1 MKKHNTSHLQKS
13 LKTDYFFCRKQL
25 VCLLIGCFFT
35 SVFQLQAQVADSPI
49 DKQFEEIKKKLRV
62 TIDAHLVKT
71 SAEQAP
77 ANVNLLNPLY
87 SITGADAAS
96 DMRNRLYQAEHRY
109 EAKDKGFRIVGS
121 YADNFNA
128 NSSDEIGYVYKRV
141 VQTGLE
147 WNILN
152 NGLAG
157 NRINLKEF
165 KTNAKINNLVYDR
178 QIRSNNS
185 VELVNNIASIFTRYK
200 IQKLNDLLVLLN
212 QQIEISKKIYYLK
225 FISWE
230 EVTEL
235 LTRKA
240 EVETS
245 IRNFIPQVRTTPF
258 DTVSVANLP
267 IVDVN
272 LDKLVAVYKANQKND
287 TLAELRTK
295 AAYYQNKTIKE
306 IAFKTSLKYNY
317 YDSRVL
323 IADRNFMSFGATLS
337 IPFPLQSHV
346 NKQLTQIQRE
356 EYAYESKEQIN
367 EELNILFSD
376 YNNYK
381 SNLKQYIKVY
391 QTRALLQNKIRI
403 ESNKEALDDP
413 SYSPIRIVAMIAELL
428 ASEIDLIDKQ
438 QATYTSLVTIYKHLP
453 AGAVTD
459 FIEPVNLDD
468 FVPKRSTDRRLY
480 IWYSTF
486 KETDNNFIYQYIKN
500 NEIKGVMLGL
510 GENLELKV
518 KGEDLVKTLRK
529 DNIPVQIIYSNKD
542 LIDPNNSTALVNALA
557 AASKIQGIRGIH
569 LDVDISNFPDYIAN
583 RQKYAEYYINMVK
596 VAQIYLKDKNM
607 RLTVSL
613 PLTYDSGK
621 LDSVFS
627 LVDKVYLYANDNKEE
642 TFIKGKIQSKFAKL
656 KDKIVVVLRT
666 SNFYDRFSFEDYIER
681 LSKSIKVNNFAVNDL
696 KGLLILEDRVFN
708 KLDK

>member
-1 MKKHNTSHLQKS
+1 MKKHTTSHLQKGLTTS
-13 LKTDYFFCRKQL
+13 YSFYRKQL
-25 VCLLIGCFFT
+25 LWLLIVCFIT

-62 TIDAHLVKT
+62 TIDAHLLKT

-77 ANVNLLNPLY
+77 SNVNLLNPLY
-87 SITGADAAS
+87 SITGADADR
-96 DMRNRLYQAEHRY
+96 DMRNRLYQAERRY

-141 VQTGLE
+141 VQTGVE

-165 KTNAKINNLVYDR
+165 KTNAKIKNLLFES

-245 IRNFIPQVRTTPF
+245 IRNFIPQVRPTPF

-306 IAFKTSLKYNY
+306 VAFKTSLKYNY

-346 NKQLTQIQRE
+346 NKQLTQIQKE
-356 EYAYESKEQIN
+356 EYTYDSKEQIN
-367 EELNILFSD
+367 EELNILFND
-376 YNNYK
+376 YNLYK

-428 ASEIDLIDKQ
+428 ASEIELIDKQ

-518 KGEDLVKTLRK
+518 KGEELVKTLRK

-542 LIDPNNSTALVNALA
+542 LMDPSNSTALVNALA
-557 AASKIQGIRGIH
+557 SASKIQGIRGIH
-569 LDVDISNFPDYIAN
+569 LDVDVSNFPDYIAN

-596 VAQIYLKDKNM
+596 VAQIYLKDKNL

-613 PLTYDSGK
+613 PLTYDAGK
-621 LDSVFS
+621 LDSVFN

-666 SNFYDRFSFEDYIER
+666 SNFYDRFTFEDYIER

>member
-1 MKKHNTSHLQKS
+1 MKKHTISHLQKS
-13 LKTDYFFCRKQL
+13 RKEGYTFYRNHIL
-25 VCLLIGCFFT
+25 ILLLGCFIT
-35 SVFQLQAQVADSPI
+35 GVFQVQAQIADSPI

-62 TIDAHLVKT
+62 TIDAHLLKT

-87 SITGADAAS
+87 SITGSDAAS
-96 DMRNRLYQAEHRY
+96 DMHNRMYQAERRF

-165 KTNAKINNLVYDR
+165 KTNAKIKNLIYDR

-185 VELVNNIASIFTRYK
+185 IELVNNITSIFTRYK

-272 LDKLVAVYKANQKND
+272 LDKLIAVYKANQKND

-306 IAFKTSLKYNY
+306 VAFKTSLKYNY

-356 EYAYESKEQIN
+356 EYAFESKEQIN
-367 EELNILFSD
+367 EELNILFND
-376 YNNYK
+376 YNIYK
-381 SNLKQYIKVY
+381 NNLKQYIKVY

-453 AGAVTD
+453 AGNVTD

-510 GENLELKV
+510 GEYLELKV
-518 KGEDLVKTLRK
+518 KGEDLIKMLRK
-529 DNIPVQIIYSNKD
+529 DNIPVQIIYSNKE
-542 LIDPNNSTALVNALA
+542 LIDPTNSTALVNALA

-569 LDVDISNFPDYIAN
+569 LDVDVSNFPDYIAN
-583 RQKYAEYYINMVK
+583 RQKYAEYYINMIK
-596 VAQIYLKDKNM
+596 VAQIYLKDKNL

>member
-13 LKTDYFFCRKQL
+13 LKTGYLFYRKQL
-25 VCLLIGCFFT
+25 VYLLIGCFFT

-62 TIDAHLVKT
+62 TIDAHLLKT

-96 DMRNRLYQAEHRY
+96 DLRNRLYQAERRY

-323 IADRNFMSFGATLS
+323 IADRNFMSFGASLS

-376 YNNYK
+376 YNIYK
-381 SNLKQYIKVY
+381 NNLKQYIKVY

-453 AGAVTD
+453 AGTVTD

-486 KETDNNFIYQYIKN
+486 KETDNNFIYQYVKN

-518 KGEDLVKTLRK
+518 KGEDLVKILRK

-596 VAQIYLKDKNM
+596 VAQIYLKDKNL

>member
-1 MKKHNTSHLQKS
+1 LKKHTISHLQKS
-13 LKTDYFFCRKQL
+13 RKEGYTFYRNHIL
-25 VCLLIGCFFT
+25 ILLLGCFIT
-35 SVFQLQAQVADSPI
+35 GVFQVQAQIADSPI

-62 TIDAHLVKT
+62 TIDAHLLKT

-87 SITGADAAS
+87 SITGSDAAS
-96 DMRNRLYQAEHRY
+96 DMHNRMYQAERRF

-165 KTNAKINNLVYDR
+165 KTNAKIKNLIYDR

-185 VELVNNIASIFTRYK
+185 IELVNNITSIFTRYK

-272 LDKLVAVYKANQKND
+272 LDKLIAVYKANQKND

-306 IAFKTSLKYNY
+306 VAFKTSLKYNY

-356 EYAYESKEQIN
+356 EYAFESKEQIN
-367 EELNILFSD
+367 EELNILFND
-376 YNNYK
+376 YNIYK
-381 SNLKQYIKVY
+381 NNLKQYIKVY

-453 AGAVTD
+453 AGNVTD

-510 GENLELKV
+510 GEYLELKV
-518 KGEDLVKTLRK
+518 KGEDLIKMLRK
-529 DNIPVQIIYSNKD
+529 DNIPVQIIYSNKE
-542 LIDPNNSTALVNALA
+542 LIDPTNSTALVNALA

-569 LDVDISNFPDYIAN
+569 LDVDVSNFPDYIAN
-583 RQKYAEYYINMVK
+583 RQKYAEYYINMIK
-596 VAQIYLKDKNM
+596 VAQIYLKDKNL

>member
-13 LKTDYFFCRKQL
+13 LKTGYIFYRKQL
-25 VCLLIGCFFT
+25 VFLLIGCFFT

-62 TIDAHLVKT
+62 TIDAHLLKT

-96 DMRNRLYQAEHRY
+96 DMRNRLYQAERRY

-376 YNNYK
+376 YNIYK
-381 SNLKQYIKVY
+381 NNLKQYIKVY

-453 AGAVTD
+453 AGTVTD

-542 LIDPNNSTALVNALA
+542 LIDPTNSTALVNALA

-596 VAQIYLKDKNM
+596 VAQIYLKDKNL

>member
-13 LKTDYFFCRKQL
+13 LNTGYLFYRKQL

-62 TIDAHLVKT
+62 TIDAHLLKT

-87 SITGADAAS
+87 SITSAGAVS
-96 DMRNRLYQAEHRY
+96 DMRNRLYQAERRY

-152 NGLAG
+152 NGLTG

-323 IADRNFMSFGATLS
+323 IADRNFMSFGASLS

-367 EELNILFSD
+367 EELNILFND
-376 YNNYK
+376 YNIYK
-381 SNLKQYIKVY
+381 NNLKQYIKVY

-453 AGAVTD
+453 AGTVTD

-518 KGEDLVKTLRK
+518 KGEDLVKLLRK

-542 LIDPNNSTALVNALA
+542 LIDPTNSTALVNALA

-569 LDVDISNFPDYIAN
+569 LDLDISNFPDYIAN

-596 VAQIYLKDKNM
+596 VAQIYLKDKNL

>member
-1 MKKHNTSHLQKS
+1 MQKS
-13 LKTDYFFCRKQL
+13 RKEGYTFYRNHIL
-25 VCLLIGCFFT
+25 ILLLGCFIT
-35 SVFQLQAQVADSPI
+35 GVFQVQAQIADSPI

-62 TIDAHLVKT
+62 TIDAHLLKT

-87 SITGADAAS
+87 SITGSDAAS
-96 DMRNRLYQAEHRY
+96 DMHNRMYQAERRF

-165 KTNAKINNLVYDR
+165 KTNAKIKNLIYDR

-185 VELVNNIASIFTRYK
+185 IELVNNITSIFTRYK

-272 LDKLVAVYKANQKND
+272 LDKLIAVYKANQKND

-306 IAFKTSLKYNY
+306 VAFKTSLKYNY

-356 EYAYESKEQIN
+356 EYAFESKEQIN
-367 EELNILFSD
+367 EELNILFND
-376 YNNYK
+376 YNIYK
-381 SNLKQYIKVY
+381 NNLKQYIKVY

-453 AGAVTD
+453 AGNVTD

-510 GENLELKV
+510 GEYLELKV
-518 KGEDLVKTLRK
+518 KGEDLIKMLRK
-529 DNIPVQIIYSNKD
+529 DNIPVQIIYSNKE
-542 LIDPNNSTALVNALA
+542 LIDPTNSTALVNALA

-569 LDVDISNFPDYIAN
+569 LDVDVSNFPDYIAN
-583 RQKYAEYYINMVK
+583 RQKYAEYYINMIK
-596 VAQIYLKDKNM
+596 VAQIYLKDKNL

>member
-1 MKKHNTSHLQKS
+1 LKKHNTSHLQKS
-13 LKTDYFFCRKQL
+13 LKTGYIFYRKQL
-25 VCLLIGCFFT
+25 VFLLIGCFFT

-62 TIDAHLVKT
+62 TIDAHLLKT

-96 DMRNRLYQAEHRY
+96 DMRNRLYQAERRY

-376 YNNYK
+376 YNIYK
-381 SNLKQYIKVY
+381 NNLKQYIKVY

-453 AGAVTD
+453 AGTVTD

-542 LIDPNNSTALVNALA
+542 LIDPTNSTALVNALA

-596 VAQIYLKDKNM
+596 VAQIYLKDKNL

>member
-1 MKKHNTSHLQKS
+1 MQKS
-13 LKTDYFFCRKQL
+13 RKADYTFYRNHIL
-25 VCLLIGCFFT
+25 ILLLGCFIT
-35 SVFQLQAQVADSPI
+35 GVFQVQAQIPDSPI

-62 TIDAHLVKT
+62 TIDAHLLKT

-87 SITGADAAS
+87 SITGSDAAS
-96 DMRNRLYQAEHRY
+96 DMHNRLYQAERRF

-165 KTNAKINNLVYDR
+165 KTNAKIKNLIYDR

-185 VELVNNIASIFTRYK
+185 IELVNNITSIFTRYK

-258 DTVSVANLP
+258 DTVIVANLP

-272 LDKLVAVYKANQKND
+272 LDKLIAVYKANQKND

-306 IAFKTSLKYNY
+306 VAFKTSLKYNY

-356 EYAYESKEQIN
+356 EYAFESKEQIN
-367 EELNILFSD
+367 EELNILFND
-376 YNNYK
+376 YNIYK
-381 SNLKQYIKVY
+381 NNLKQYIKVY

-453 AGAVTD
+453 AGNVTD

-510 GENLELKV
+510 GEYLELKV
-518 KGEDLVKTLRK
+518 KGEDLIKMLRK
-529 DNIPVQIIYSNKD
+529 DNIPVQIIYSNKE
-542 LIDPNNSTALVNALA
+542 LIDPTNSTALVNALS

-569 LDVDISNFPDYIAN
+569 LDVDVSNFPDYIAN
-583 RQKYAEYYINMVK
+583 RQKYAEYYINMIK
-596 VAQIYLKDKNM
+596 VAQIYLKDKNL